1 MKINKAGIDLL
12 KDFEGCRLKAYLCPA
27 GILTIGYGHTGPDV
41 VPQQTITQAQ
51 ADLLLEHDI
60 SKFEKGIQ
68 NLVSQAL
75 TSNQFSAL
83 VCFAFNCGLY
93 ALEKSTLLYS
103 LNHGNYSK
111 AADEFS
117 KWNKSKGVIS
127 PGLVRRRKAESD
139 LFKLI

>member
-93 ALEKSTLLYS
+93 ALE
-103 LNHGNYSK
+103 
-111 AADEFS
+111 FS